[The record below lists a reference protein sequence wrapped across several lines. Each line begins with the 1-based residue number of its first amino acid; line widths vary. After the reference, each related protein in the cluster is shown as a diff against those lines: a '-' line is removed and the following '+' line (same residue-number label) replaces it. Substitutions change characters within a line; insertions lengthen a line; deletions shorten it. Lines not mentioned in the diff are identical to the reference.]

1 MVSAN
6 SPEPELLRLESLRD
20 MLASTG
26 PCITILLSPFRPGE
40 PAGSPAA
47 VLKSHIQEAARQ
59 LAERALPQSVSADLL
74 QPLEALSEDP
84 ALGAGTQWPRAIF
97 RSPSVFELF
106 HLTQP
111 VQPSLSVGSSFGI
124 RKLAPELARPRV
136 FYILA
141 LSKEG
146 VSLVRCAGV
155 HAELTKLPPRIPAT
169 LAEAM
174 SFEPPDHDLENRSA
188 SGSSTGAMHGVRFG
202 TGSGRETKHAHL
214 ADYYKLVDRGL
225 QEFIREPDTPLIL
238 WGVEEDIDI
247 FRAVSD
253 YSDLAQGSIVGSPD
267 VSFLQQADMLRQAY
281 SILRTEELERQA
293 AALAAAKERTTSS
306 RFSTDPNSILRAAVE
321 GRVGQLYVDESAE
334 RIDVFKGEAFRSWGR
349 EDLLNLAAVQTIIHH
364 GKSCELP
371 STMMP
376 DGSIA
381 IALMR
386 F

>member
-1 MVSAN
+1 MASAN
-6 SPEPELLRLESLRD
+6 SPEPELLQLESIRD

-26 PCITILLSPFRPGE
+26 PCITALLPPYRPGE
-40 PAGSPAA
+40 PVGSPAT
-47 VLKSHIQEAARQ
+47 LLTSYIQEAARR

-74 QPLEALSEDP
+74 QPLEVLSEDP
-84 ALGAGTQWPRAIF
+84 VLGVGTQWGRVIF
-97 RSPSVFELF
+97 RSPSVLELF

-111 VQPSLSVGSSFGI
+111 VQPSLSVGSSFSI
-124 RKLAPELARPRV
+124 RKLAPELALSRA
-136 FYILA
+136 FHILA
-141 LSKEG
+141 LSKMG
-146 VSLVRCAGV
+146 VSLLRCAGV

-174 SFEPPDHDLENRSA
+174 AFDSPDHDLENRSA

-202 TGSGRETKHAHL
+202 TGSERETQHAHL

-238 WGVEEDIDI
+238 WGVKEDTDI
-247 FRAVSD
+247 YRAVSD

-267 VSFLQQADMLRQAY
+267 VSFLQPAVMLRKAY

-293 AALAAAKERTTSS
+293 AALAAGKERSTPS

-321 GRVGQLYVDESAE
+321 GRVGQLYVDEGAE
-334 RIDVFKGEAFRSWGR
+334 RINVFHGETFRSWGR

-381 IALMR
+381 VALMR